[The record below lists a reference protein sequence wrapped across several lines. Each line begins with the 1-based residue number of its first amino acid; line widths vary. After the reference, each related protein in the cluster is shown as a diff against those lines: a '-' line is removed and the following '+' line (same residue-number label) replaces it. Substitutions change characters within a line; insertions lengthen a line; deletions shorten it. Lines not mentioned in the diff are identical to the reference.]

1 VLLRHPWPGNV
12 RELENVIYRSAV
24 IAQGDTILWKD
35 LPPEIRE
42 AAGAGGGA
50 TPPPAGPAVTPPAQT
65 MVDEVPPMG
74 VAAESAMEPAVNRG
88 APDPAP
94 VVPAVSPLTLND
106 ALDFVY
112 ARLKAEDK
120 EPVLERLEREMIAR
134 VLKDENGNL
143 VRASERL
150 GMTRTTLRKRIDALG
165 LKV

>member
-1 VLLRHPWPGNV
+1 
-12 RELENVIYRSAV
+12 
-24 IAQGDTILWKD
+24 
-35 LPPEIRE
+35 
-42 AAGAGGGA
+42 
-50 TPPPAGPAVTPPAQT
+50 